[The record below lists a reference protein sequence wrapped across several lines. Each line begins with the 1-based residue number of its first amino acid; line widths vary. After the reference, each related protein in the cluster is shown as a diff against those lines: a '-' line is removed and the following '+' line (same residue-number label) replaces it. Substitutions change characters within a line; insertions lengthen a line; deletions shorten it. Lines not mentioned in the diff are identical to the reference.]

1 MENMTA
7 LLAKPVQLTA
17 TVSVMHLRD
26 RKKQLKAELDS
37 LVRQSSALGES
48 ASTFHT
54 DASALTFDR
63 ERELCCELA
72 DVISLIRAQNA
83 RKRRSRTKI
92 DMAATIDASIEMT
105 PHIDPFFE
113 APIDITSCVTNC
125 DSDCVT
131 NCTSGCTL
139 ACDSDCRTG
148 CTSGCTFSNSG
159 SNTGSYNMTPMITA
173 DGQTDLQS
181 IQANHFS
188 IEWN

>member
-1 MENMTA
+1 MENLTA
-7 LLAKPVQLTA
+7 QLTIPVELTA
-17 TVSVMHLRD
+17 TVSVGQLRN

-37 LVRQSSALGES
+37 LVRQSSAPEDSVLALHND
-48 ASTFHT
+48 AST
-54 DASALTFDR
+54 STFDR
-63 ERELCCELA
+63 EREVCRELA
-72 DVISLIRAQNA
+72 DVISLIRANNN
-83 RKRRSRTKI
+83 RKRGSKTLI

-105 PHIDPFFE
+105 PHIDLFFE
-113 APIDITSCVTNC
+113 APIEITSCVTHC

-159 SNTGSYNMTPMITA
+159 SNTGSYIMTPMITA
-173 DGQTDLQS
+173 EGQTVLQS
-181 IQANHFS
+181 VPANHFS